1 MKSKQT
7 GLDDR
12 KTFLSWFTI
21 SFVLLTVQWAAGQE
35 FRGSISGEVTDSS
48 GAAIPS
54 ARVTIT
60 NAATNVAASAT
71 TDGTGHFAVLYLT
84 PGQYAISAEAKG
96 FKKLVRSGIEVQ
108 VGDRLTINLPLEP
121 GAVTEEIRVTAD
133 APLLETSEASQG
145 QIVDQHNIEDL
156 PLPDGDPF
164 VLARTAG
171 GLAFTGN
178 LLFARPFDNGGVS
191 SIRASGAPG
200 GNEFTLDGAPDMGSG
215 LRVAFVPPSDAVQE
229 FKVITSNFDAQQ
241 GHTAGAVV
249 NVVSKSGS
257 NSVHG
262 TLYEF
267 DRNDALSANDFFSNR
282 LGKRKQPLR
291 YHRWGGT
298 VGGPVFIPKLYN
310 GKNKTF
316 FFFAYEGLKDNQPET
331 NTFTVPT
338 LAERNGDLSALLAP
352 AAGPIAIYDPA
363 TATAASGGHVSRLQM
378 CIRPGGGSTPCT
390 PGTLNVIAPSRLNPI
405 AQAYLKLY
413 PLPNLPGDAQGQN
426 NYFSGNPRTDHF
438 NSETVRVDHE
448 LTSRQKA
455 FLRLYRNW
463 RQELRGNWSGL
474 LNGVR
479 ATGNNL
485 FRINDGIDYD
495 EVYTISPT
503 TLLDARLGYA
513 RFTEY
518 NRRPSEF
525 SKFDPAT
532 LGWSPQVLALFG
544 GAKYL
549 PRFNIDKFSALG
561 DTVGDT
567 TTFNIYSFQPTLTK
581 IFGPHSLRV
590 GYDFRSY
597 RENNINPA
605 SQAGSYTFNSDY
617 TRQTDSSSGQIGQG
631 LTAFLLGQPTG
642 GSIDINTSRA
652 NQTIYQ
658 GIFVQDDWKATRKL
672 TLNIGLRYEYEGAT
686 TERFNRNVRGFD
698 TVDPNPIA
706 AQAMAAYAVNYAKK
720 PSDFP
725 VASSDFHVNGG
736 LLYPNSSRRGFWRPD
751 KNNFQPRLGFAYSL
765 TDRLVLRGGW
775 AIFSVPFLINGVNA
789 GGYSQATDIVPTSDK
804 GLTFQANLANPFPN
818 GVITPPKSSQG
829 LATFVGT
836 GVGTVAPLNRRNG
849 RAQQWLFNIQRQMTK
864 DWIVQASYVGL
875 RAYDLDTGTD
885 LNPIPAQY
893 LSTSPIRD
901 QTTIDYLSAGVAN
914 PFNSPYNPNGGL
926 VPGTGLNGAT
936 ISRSQLLRPFP
947 EFTTVNSRASDGK
960 GSYDSLMISTNKRM
974 SHGFTVSGSY
984 TFSKLLDQMARLNAT
999 DAHYSKRL
1007 SGADTPHRFTTS
1019 FIAELPFGHG
1029 RHWGSNWHGATD
1041 KFLGGWQ
1048 VGGIYYWQSG
1058 FPLTF
1063 GNWVYFG
1070 DPRQLRTHISG
1081 STVDNVFPTAGFY
1094 FTDAA
1099 VQTNGVVDPAKQRS
1113 DKRIQLSNNIR
1124 TLPFTESG
1132 FRGQPLNYW
1141 EGINVI
1147 KKTSIGEKV
1156 NTELRFSFQNPFNH
1170 PQFNGPNTDPTSSNF
1185 SKVTDQVGFSLPR
1198 NIEVGMKIKF

>member
-1 MKSKQT
+1 MKPKSRTIFNLEKA
-7 GLDDR
+7 G
-12 KTFLSWFTI
+12 FLFTLI
-21 SFVLLTVQWAAGQE
+21 AFALLLSSHQSAGQE
-35 FRGSISGEVTDSS
+35 FRGSISGMVSDAT
-48 GAAIPS
+48 GAALPG
-54 ARVTIT
+54 AKVTVT
-60 NAATNVAASAT
+60 NVATNVPAT
-71 TDGTGHFAVLYLT
+71 TTTGAGGNYTVLYLP
-84 PGQYAISAEAKG
+84 PGQYTISAEAKG

-108 VGDRLTINLPLEP
+108 IGDRLTVNLPLEV
-121 GAVTEEIRVTAD
+121 GSVTEEVRVTAE

-145 QIVDQHNIEDL
+145 QVVDQRNIEDL

-200 GNEFTLDGAPDMGSG
+200 GNEFTLDGSPDMGSG

-241 GHTAGAVV
+241 GHTAGADV
-249 NVVSKSGS
+249 NVVSKSGT

-282 LGKRKQPLR
+282 LHMRKQKLR

-298 VGGPVFIPKLYN
+298 VGGPVFIPKIYN

-316 FFFAYEGLKDNQPET
+316 FFFAYEGLIDNQPET

-352 AAGPIAIYDPA
+352 KAGNIKIYDPY
-363 TATAASGGHVSRLQM
+363 TASPSSGGHVTRQALVCNGQA
-378 CIRPGGGSTPCT
+378 
-390 PGTLNVIAPSRLNPI
+390 NVICPNRLSPI
-405 AQAYLKLY
+405 AQAYLNLY
-413 PLPNLPGDAQGQN
+413 PLPNIPGNEQGQN

-438 NSETVRVDHE
+438 DSETLRIDHE
-448 LTSRQKA
+448 LTSKQKA

-474 LNGVR
+474 VGGVR

-503 TLLDARLGYA
+503 TLLDARLGFA

-532 LGWSPQVLALFG
+532 LGWSPQVLAFFR

-567 TTFNIYSFQPTLTK
+567 TSFNVYSFQPTLTK
-581 IFGPHSLRV
+581 LFHGGHSLRF
-590 GYDFRSY
+590 GYDFRVY

-605 SQAGSYTFNSDY
+605 SQAGTYTFNSDY

-631 LTAFLLGQPTG
+631 LAALLLGQPTG
-642 GSIDINTSRA
+642 GNLDNNTSRA

-658 GIFVQDDWKATRKL
+658 GLFVQDDWKATRKL

-686 TERFNRNVRGFD
+686 TERFDRNVRGFD
-698 TVDPNPIA
+698 AVDPNPVA
-706 AQAMAAYAVNYAKK
+706 AAVMANYAQIYAAAKAGT
-720 PSDFP
+720 FP
-725 VASSDFHVNGG
+725 IAPSDFHVNGG
-736 LLYPNSSRRGFWRPD
+736 LLYPNSSHRAFWRPD
-751 KNNFQPRLGFAYSL
+751 RTNFQPRLGFAYAL
-765 TDRLVLRGGW
+765 TERTVVRGGW
-775 AIFSVPFLINGVNA
+775 GIFSSPFIINGVNA
-789 GGYSQATDIVPTSDK
+789 GGFSRATDVTPTLDK
-804 GLTFQANLANPFPN
+804 GLTFRSNLANPFPD
-818 GVITPPKSSQG
+818 GLAPVPGSSAG
-829 LATFVGT
+829 LATFIGGGLGT
-836 GVGTVAPLNRRNG
+836 IVPLKRRNS
-849 RAQQWLFNIQRQMTK
+849 RAQQWIFNVQRQINK
-864 DWIVQASYVGL
+864 DWMVQASYVGA
-875 RAYDLDTGTD
+875 RGYDLDAGVD

-893 LSTSPIRD
+893 LSRSPIRD
-901 QTTIDYLSAGVAN
+901 DLVINTLSASVTN
-914 PFNSPYNPNGGL
+914 PFNCCPYNAQLGLAPWTGNNG
-926 VPGTGLNGAT
+926 PT
-936 ISRSQLLRPFP
+936 ISLSQLLRPFP
-947 EFTTVNSRASDGK
+947 EFTTVDSRTNK
-960 GSYDSLMISTNKRM
+960 GRSSYNSLMISTNKRM
-974 SHGFTVSGSY
+974 SHGFTASGSY
-984 TFSKLLDQMARLNAT
+984 TFSKFLEQTSKLNAT
-999 DAHYSKRL
+999 DTHYTKRL
-1007 SGADTPHRFTTS
+1007 SGDDIPHRFTTS
-1019 FIAELPFGHG
+1019 FIWELPFGPR
-1029 RHWGSNWHGATD
+1029 RHWGSDWHGATD

-1048 VGGIYYWQSG
+1048 MGGIYYWQSG
-1058 FPLTF
+1058 RPLTF

-1070 DPRQLRTHISG
+1070 DPRQLRTNISG
-1081 STVDNVFPTAGFY
+1081 STVDHAFPIAGFY

-1124 TLPFTESG
+1124 TLPFTQSG

-1147 KKTSIGEKV
+1147 KKTSIGERV
-1156 NTELRFSFQNPFNH
+1156 NTELRFSFQNAFNH
-1170 PQFNGPNTDPTSSNF
+1170 PEFNNPNTDPTSSNF
-1185 SKVTDQVGFSLPR
+1185 GKVTDQVGFSLPR
-1198 NIEVGMKIKF
+1198 NIEVGLKIKF

>member
-7 GLDDR
+7 VLDDR

-21 SFVLLTVQWAAGQE
+21 LFALLTVPWVTAQE
-35 FRGSISGEVTDSS
+35 FRGSISGQVTDST

-54 ARVTIT
+54 AKVTIT
-60 NAATNVAASAT
+60 NAATNVSDGAT

-84 PGQYAISAEAKG
+84 PGQYAIAAEAKG
-96 FKKLVRSGIEVQ
+96 FKKLVRTGIEVQ

-121 GAVTEEIRVTAD
+121 GAVTEEVRVTAE

-249 NVVSKSGS
+249 NVVAKSGS

-316 FFFAYEGLKDNQPET
+316 FFFAYEGLIDNQPET

-352 AAGPIAIYDPA
+352 AAGNVKIYDPYTGKA
-363 TATAASGGHVSRLQM
+363 ISGGHVQRDPLTCSGRA
-378 CIRPGGGSTPCT
+378 
-390 PGTLNVIAPSRLNPI
+390 NVICPTRLNPI
-405 AQAYLKLY
+405 AQAYLNLY

-438 NSETVRVDHE
+438 NSETVRIDHE
-448 LTSRQKA
+448 LTQKQKA

-463 RQELRGNWSGL
+463 RQELRGNWSGIVS
-474 LNGVR
+474 GVR

-549 PRFNIDKFSALG
+549 QRFNIDKFSALG

-581 IFGPHSLRV
+581 IFGPHSLRF
-590 GYDFRSY
+590 GYDFRAY

-605 SQAGSYTFNSDY
+605 SQAGTYTFNTDY

-631 LTAFLLGQPTG
+631 LAAFLLGQPTG

-652 NQTIYQ
+652 NQT
-658 GIFVQDDWKATRKL
+658 
-672 TLNIGLRYEYEGAT
+672 LNIGLRYEYEGAT
-686 TERFNRNVRGFD
+686 TDRFDRNVRGFD
-698 TVDPNPIA
+698 AADPNPIA
-706 AQAMAAYAVNYAKK
+706 AQAMAAYAMHPDVLAPAN
-720 PSDFP
+720 
-725 VASSDFHVNGG
+725 FHVNGG
-736 LLYPNSSRRGFWRPD
+736 LLFADSSHRGFWRPD
-751 KNNFQPRLGFAYSL
+751 KTNFQPRLGFAYSL
-765 TDRLVLRGGW
+765 TDRIVVRGGW

-804 GLTFQANLANPFPN
+804 GLSFQANLANPFPS
-818 GVITPPKSSQG
+818 GVTPPPNASKG
-829 LATFVGT
+829 LATFDGT
-836 GVGTVAPLNRRNG
+836 GLGTIAPLNRRNG

-864 DWIVQASYVGL
+864 DWIIQASYVGL

-885 LNPIPAQY
+885 LNAIPAQY

-901 QTTIDYLSAGVAN
+901 QATIDYLSAGVTN
-914 PFNSPYNPNGGL
+914 PFNSPFNPNGGL

-960 GSYDSLMISTNKRM
+960 GSYDSVMISTNKRM

-984 TFSKLLDQMARLNAT
+984 TFSKLLEQTSKLNAT

-1007 SGADTPHRFTTS
+1007 SGNDLPHRFVAS
-1019 FIAELPFGHG
+1019 FIWELPFGSG
-1029 RHWGSNWHGATD
+1029 RHWGSDWHGVTD

-1113 DKRIQLSNNIR
+1113 DKRTQLSNNIR
-1124 TLPFTESG
+1124 TLPFTEPG

-1141 EGINVI
+1141 EGINII
-1147 KKTSIGEKV
+1147 KKTSIGERV
-1156 NTELRFSFQNPFNH
+1156 NTELRFSFQNAFNH
-1170 PQFNGPNTDPTSSNF
+1170 PQFNNPNTDPTSSNF
-1185 SKVTDQVGFSLPR
+1185 GKVTDQVGFSLPR
-1198 NIEVGMKIKF
+1198 NIEVGLKIKF